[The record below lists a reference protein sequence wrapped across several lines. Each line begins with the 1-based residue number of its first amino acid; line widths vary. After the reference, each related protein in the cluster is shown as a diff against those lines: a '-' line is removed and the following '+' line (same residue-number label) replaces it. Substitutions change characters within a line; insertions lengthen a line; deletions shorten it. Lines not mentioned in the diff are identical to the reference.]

1 MGISKRVEH
10 IHVSQQPIPNDTKKL
25 PWPRFA
31 DDNKT
36 QLGVNV
42 VEKEQDIIKIVYK
55 FFKVSDIPME
65 ELMQEVFLTIIHK
78 NHSRSAHD
86 PRKSSFG
93 HYVYMIANNVCINL
107 VHRKERFDKEKES
120 LDAPYRPGDY
130 KTLLDTIELPEEEPD
145 VEFDERCE
153 ELEFLMRQMGK
164 WDLAR
169 YITAVRSGANLDV
182 IRDAL
187 TWGGRKITN
196 KNIRDWR
203 TQIRDITTDINSL
216 DEILI

>member
-1 MGISKRVEH
+1 MGISKRVKH
-10 IHVSQQPIPNDTKKL
+10 IRVSQPIPNDTKKL

-145 VEFDERCE
+145 IEFDEKCE

-196 KNIRDWR
+196 KVIRDWR
-203 TQIRDITTDINSL
+203 TQIREITTDINSL